1 MPSFP
6 RAEQGREAEQTELHP
21 REGFPEVLKVFLT
34 AWWVERSKRTGRTKK
49 GPGYRT
55 APRGRGELRHSRQTT
70 DGFVSLSHRTILCPF
85 LAAPLKQEA
94 VQLLIRVSLL

>member
-34 AWWVERSKRTGRTKK
+34 AWWVERSRPTGRTKK
-49 GPGYRT
+49 GAGYRT
-55 APRGRGELRHSRQTT
+55 APKGRGEL
-70 DGFVSLSHRTILCPF
+70 
-85 LAAPLKQEA
+85 
-94 VQLLIRVSLL
+94 SLLN

>member
-34 AWWVERSKRTGRTKK
+34 AWWVERSRPTGRTKK
-49 GPGYRT
+49 
-55 APRGRGELRHSRQTT
+55 RGLDIE
-70 DGFVSLSHRTILCPF
+70 
-85 LAAPLKQEA
+85 
-94 VQLLIRVSLL
+94 QLLKAEEN